1 MSTKIQLQEELNIIN
16 LSTSYDLYV
25 DTVKNE
31 DKNLIYNYNNNENNY
46 YIYSNLENITTN
58 EKNILRIL
66 ISEKLNIYSN
76 DTHSNKI
83 LNNILKN
90 NLNTEQIAEKL
101 NCLYINKNDKLVIIG
116 LKIYKRDRLNDAF
129 EILVNLEEIDII
141 SIFDDEFILIVVNN
155 SIEKAVELSRLI
167 VELIEIEM
175 LENINIGISSSDIAI
190 NIKNLYRESIDTIK
204 ITEKFSIPSNVN
216 LYKDI
221 FIYKVISLIN
231 YDDIKKLY
239 EDIEEYKINELNKDD
254 IKTAEVF
261 LNLSLNISESARKL
275 YVHRNT
281 LIYRLEKIKKHTGLD
296 LRNFEHA
303 LKFKFILILKSF
315 INYNKRK

>member
-1 MSTKIQLQEELNIIN
+1 MLTKIELQKQLNIIN
-16 LSTSYDLYV
+16 SSTSYDLHL
-25 DTVKNE
+25 DTVKYE

-46 YIYSNLENITTN
+46 YIYSNLEDITTN
-58 EKNILRIL
+58 EKNILKIL
-66 ISEKLNIYSN
+66 ISEKLDIYSN

-83 LNNILKN
+83 LNNIIKN
-90 NLNTEQIAEKL
+90 NLNTEEIEGKL
-101 NCLYINKNDKLVIIG
+101 KFLSINKNNNLIIMA
-116 LKIYKRDRLNDAF
+116 LKIFKKDRLNDAF

-141 SIFDDEFILIVVNN
+141 SILDDEFILIVLNN
-155 SIEKAVELSRLI
+155 SVEKALELSRLI

-175 LENINIGISSSDIAI
+175 LENINIGISSSDVAI

-204 ITEKFSIPSNVN
+204 ITEKFNIPSNIN

-221 FIYKVISLIN
+221 FIYKVISFIN
-231 YDDIKKLY
+231 YDNIKKIY

-261 LNLSLNISESARKL
+261 LNLSLNISEAARKL
-275 YVHRNT
+275 YIHRNT
-281 LIYRLEKIKKHTGLD
+281 LIYRLDKIKKHTGLD

-303 LKFKFILILKSF
+303 LKFKLILIFKSF
-315 INYNKRK
+315 INYNKGK